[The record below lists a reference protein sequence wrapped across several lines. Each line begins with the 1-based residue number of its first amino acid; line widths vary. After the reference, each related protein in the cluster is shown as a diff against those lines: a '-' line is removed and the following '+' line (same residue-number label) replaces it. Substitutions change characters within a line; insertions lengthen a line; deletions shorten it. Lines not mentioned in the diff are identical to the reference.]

1 MRAATSLAA
10 FLKTEFRNS
19 CRLRSPGSG
28 RSPASGCCTVSSGTR
43 GSDRTTR
50 EPWSI
55 VSSCSSGTARCCG
68 RPPCSRL
75 TSSGTQNWFHFYQI
89 GWIGIDTN
97 ETNVRLCIFSEIRQW
112 HIQNTFFLVIQIRY
126 SFKCF
131 YYSFRYV
138 VGPLPK
144 VVCQINYFMK
154 LHFTIHSL
162 ILLDFIAVTRD

>member
-97 ETNVRLCIFSEIRQW
+97 EANVRLWIFSEIRQW
-112 HIQNTFFLVIQIRY
+112 HLQNTFFLVIQIRY
-126 SFKCF
+126 SLNVFIIP
-131 YYSFRYV
+131 SD
-138 VGPLPK
+138 
-144 VVCQINYFMK
+144 
-154 LHFTIHSL
+154 TSL
-162 ILLDFIAVTRD
+162 DPFQRSSVRSTTSWSSTSPSTLWFS